1 MSNTSAVSKNASVGE
16 KKKDYLFPSWN
27 LHFTEIKLKL
37 LDVISSKR
45 KSKGGNRKREDV

>member
-1 MSNTSAVSKNASVGE
+1 MSNTVAVSKNESVGE
-16 KKKDYLFPSWN
+16 KKDYLFSSWN

-45 KSKGGNRKREDV
+45 KNKGGNRKREDV

>member
-16 KKKDYLFPSWN
+16 KKDYLFPSWN

-37 LDVISSKR
+37 LDVISLKR